1 MKQLHRA
8 TLGNVGT
15 FCLDTTAAAVVT
27 VMAVMAVCLAVG
39 STAEAVEVE
48 LNDGTVITATS
59 YTVTGSFVTLT
70 LENGS
75 QVAFALEDV
84 DLDSLRRAEEELA
97 AEQDA
102 AADEDQGEAQGA
114 GSVGG
119 HAFGQAIAS
128 NDAGSAVV
136 VTDKDV
142 SHVRPSAAS
151 GDEEGE
157 QEEAPAAGGG
167 SVTMKDYRLEEV
179 SPGNFRVQGTVF
191 NGSGDE
197 VVDVKVTL
205 KIKGEDGS
213 DLSTAELPVSGSLVP
228 DQSASFT
235 HSFSG
240 PQGRS
245 PNVETR
251 ITWLGR
257 GQPADGGEGG
267 EQ

>member
-8 TLGNVGT
+8 QLGIVGT
-15 FCLDTTAAAVVT
+15 AGLGVMVAAVI
-27 VMAVMAVCLAVG
+27 LGVG
-39 STAEAVEVE
+39 STAEAVEVQ
-48 LNDGTVITATS
+48 LNDGSVITATS

-84 DLDSLRRAEEELA
+84 NLDSLRPADEALA

-102 AADEDQGEAQGA
+102 TADGGPAEGA

-128 NDAGSAVV
+128 NDSDAAVV

-142 SHVRPSAAS
+142 AHVRPSALS
-151 GDEEGE
+151 GGEES
-157 QEEAPAAGGG
+157 EEEAAPAAGGG

-179 SPGNFRVQGTVF
+179 SPGNFRVQGTVV

-205 KIKGEDGS
+205 RIKGEDGS
-213 DLSTAELPVSGSLVP
+213 DLSTAELPVSGSLAP
-228 DQSASFT
+228 DQSANFT

-257 GQPADGGEGG
+257 GQPAEGG